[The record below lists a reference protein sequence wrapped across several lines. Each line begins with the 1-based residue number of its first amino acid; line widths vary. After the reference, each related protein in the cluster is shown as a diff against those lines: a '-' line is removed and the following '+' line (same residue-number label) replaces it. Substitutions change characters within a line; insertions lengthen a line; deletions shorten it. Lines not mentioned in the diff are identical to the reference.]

1 MRIVDLN
8 SLATQAH
15 ENAVKHGWWEKER
28 NNQHHLMLVIAEI
41 AEAVEADRDK
51 KHARLSEY
59 IETQRRRNAHSA
71 VSSRIRSK
79 TNLRTLPSIFSTSPG
94 NWVSTSR

>member
-8 SLATQAH
+8 RLATQAH
-15 ENAVKHGWWEKER
+15 EDAVKHGWWEKER

-51 KHARLSEY
+51 STRAFLN
-59 IETQRRRNAHSA
+59 IETQRIRNAHSA

-79 TNLRTLPSIFSTSPG
+79 TNLRTLPSIFSTLPG